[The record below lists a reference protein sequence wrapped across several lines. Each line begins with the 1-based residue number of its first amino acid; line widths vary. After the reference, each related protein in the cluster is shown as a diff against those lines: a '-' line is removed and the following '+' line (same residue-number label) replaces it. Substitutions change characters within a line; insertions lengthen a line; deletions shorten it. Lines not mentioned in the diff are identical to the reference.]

1 MDTFNKNGSY
11 NKTIWNLGDKITS
24 DKLNKIEAAIY
35 QINDTYATEEY
46 VDNIAFGGDVDKFI
60 TKEELEAKEYL
71 TEHQDISHLASKEE
85 LPIVPTDI
93 SAFANDIGYITDIS
107 HLASKDELPTNVSE
121 LNNDA
126 GYLTE
131 HQSLENYATKNYVGN
146 ERNEAMN
153 YALSLSNKK
162 ADKDHSHE
170 EYLTEHQSL
179 EGLATE
185 SYVDNV
191 IGDIDAILDAINGE
205 VL

>member
-85 LPIVPTDI
+85 LPI
-93 SAFANDIGYITDIS
+93 
-107 HLASKDELPTNVSE
+107 NVSE
-121 LNNDA
+121 LANDA

-131 HQSLENYATKNYVGN
+131 HQSLDGLASEDYVNRATNNARFEV
-146 ERNEAMN
+146 MN
-153 YALSLSNKK
+153 YALGLSNTK

-185 SYVDNV
+185 AYVNDA
-191 IGDIDAILDAINGE
+191 IGNIDAILDAINGE
-205 VL
+205 EI

>member
-85 LPIVPTDI
+85 LP
-93 SAFANDIGYITDIS
+93 
-107 HLASKDELPTNVSE
+107 TNVSE
-121 LNNDA
+121 LANDA

-131 HQSLENYATKNYVGN
+131 HQSL
-146 ERNEAMN
+146 
-153 YALSLSNKK
+153 
-162 ADKDHSHE
+162 D
-170 EYLTEHQSL
+170 
-179 EGLATE
+179 GLATE
-185 SYVDNV
+185 TYVNDA
-191 IGDIDAILDAINGE
+191 IGNIDAILDAINGE
-205 VL
+205 EI

>member
-71 TEHQDISHLASKEE
+71 TEHQDISHLAPKE
-85 LPIVPTDI
+85 
-93 SAFANDIGYITDIS
+93 
-107 HLASKDELPTNVSE
+107 ELPTNVSE

-126 GYLTE
+126 GY
-131 HQSLENYATKNYVGN
+131 
-146 ERNEAMN
+146 
-153 YALSLSNKK
+153 
-162 ADKDHSHE
+162 
-170 EYLTEHQSL
+170 
-179 EGLATE
+179 ATE
-185 SYVDNV
+185 AYVNDA
-191 IGDIDAILDAINGE
+191 IGNIDAILDAINGE
-205 VL
+205 EI

>member
-126 GYLTE
+126 K
-131 HQSLENYATKNYVGN
+131 YATEGYVSSVTGN
-146 ERNEAMN
+146 ARNEAMN
-153 YALSLSNKK
+153 YALGLNNNK
-162 ADKDHSHE
+162 ADKDHSHD

-179 EGLATE
+179 DGLATE
-185 SYVDNV
+185 AYVNDA
-191 IGDIDAILDAINGE
+191 IGNIDAILDAINGE
-205 VL
+205 EI

>member
-71 TEHQDISHLASKEE
+71 TEHQ
-85 LPIVPTDI
+85 
-93 SAFANDIGYITDIS
+93 
-107 HLASKDELPTNVSE
+107 
-121 LNNDA
+121 
-126 GYLTE
+126 
-131 HQSLENYATKNYVGN
+131 
-146 ERNEAMN
+146 
-153 YALSLSNKK
+153 
-162 ADKDHSHE
+162 
-170 EYLTEHQSL
+170 SL

-185 SYVDNV
+185 AYVNDA
-191 IGDIDAILDAINGE
+191 IGNIDAILDAINGE